1 VTLITLANLDTPQSQ
16 ELLHPPLEK
25 YLK

>member
-1 VTLITLANLDTPQSQ
+1 VTRENMAEPAMAD
-16 ELLHPPLEK
+16 LLHPPLEK